1 MPQYGYGPVKRM
13 DFDSSLTIPT
23 TCGVPTLR
31 TNITK
36 KAAIAFDSC
45 NNRFYQYN
53 PKTSSWSIIGG
64 GSDTFNLQQILNKGN
79 SAIESLGAFQLSLSD
94 NGGYSTSLSSQ
105 GLQSSYNFTNSLYYS
120 DNFSI
125 NGSNNQTLAGGL
137 YDLGCYLDAS
147 NVYGNSISLKA
158 ETTSTIDPFLQWYNG
173 LYYQKLRPQ
182 YANGT
187 TDIYMPYVNAVDTLA
202 TLSDVR
208 SNKIDTT
215 NKFVNQIYR
224 TAGVDSIYYKIGS
237 TTYAIKDS
245 IGTGG
250 GQNGRFGNDT
260 ATIMMAKVHN
270 DAGVTLTNG
279 KVVAFSTSGTSSDA
293 PSVKLANNKA
303 DSTSATTFGFVS
315 GTIAVND
322 TGWVILSGKIEKLN
336 TSAYANGDIIY
347 LDSISGQWTKSKP
360 QAPYHLV
367 YLGTVVKANA
377 GNGSIYVKVQNGYEI
392 SELHDVKITSPI
404 NNQVLAYSD
413 TQQLWKNRNIYSIVD
428 TTTTVATKS
437 NVALKLNISDTA
449 TMLNPYLRKIDTT
462 NKFVNTIT
470 RTAGKDSIIFYI
482 GGTRYAIKDSVGGGG
497 GSAAGSTGYVQFNNA
512 GAFAADSS
520 LFWDNTNKRLGIG
533 TTTPARTFVVVDDNK
548 GTRGI
553 QNDSYGNFSAL
564 LQYRRANGTLS
575 SPTQVLANDDL
586 GFFGASGYHSGGS
599 FASTSSASIQFS
611 ATENY
616 TSTALGA
623 RIIFGTTPNGSIT
636 RSERLRID
644 NDGNVLIG
652 TTTNAGY
659 KLDVNGT
666 ARVNGGGSGSA
677 ALYVTG
683 ITQATGSI
691 NASVQI
697 GAGGTAGN
705 LYTYRTTNAG
715 ANVQPYLLGLP
726 NGSSTAGQ
734 LSFNWDNTNQ
744 LSFAAGN
751 GTRAIAR
758 AGIGIASLTNTAG
771 SESGDMIFLTQSG
784 GTAMSEKMRITSG
797 GGITLT
803 ATNTAAGTTG
813 NQTINKPSGTVNIAA
828 AGTSITVTNSLVTT
842 SSIVFATIRTND
854 ATAVIKNVVPASGS
868 FTINLNAAATAETS
882 IGFFVIN

>member
-1 MPQYGYGPVKRM
+1 MKKIIFLIVLFFVSFISFGQVYQEMPQYGYRANRM
-13 DFDSSLTIPT
+13 AFDSSLIIPT

-64 GSDTFNLQQILNKGN
+64 GSDT
-79 SAIESLGAFQLSLSD
+79 
-94 NGGYSTSLSSQ
+94 TSLSNRINLKLNISDTSAMMSNYATDAQVNVKIDSLKRSSDSVYAYKNSQ
-105 GLQSSYNFTNSLYYS
+105 WVFQYKDSTGGGGGTPSLQQVTDIGNSTSNNIAIGNSLQIIQQFSPFNVAQIGTDNLTDSRNLQLPDNSGTFALDVDLLTKLNIS
-120 DNFSI
+120 DTATML
-125 NGSNNQTLAGGL
+125 SNYATDNQV
-137 YDLGCYLDAS
+137 
-147 NVYGNSISLKA
+147 N
-158 ETTSTIDPFLQWYNG
+158 
-173 LYYQKLRPQ
+173 QKLNITDT
-182 YANGT
+182 ANKW
-187 TDIYMPYVNAVDTLA
+187 VNL
-202 TLSDVR
+202 
-208 SNKIDTT
+208 
-215 NKFVNQIYR
+215 IYR
-224 TAGVDSIYYKIGS
+224 ISGKDSIFYRIGS

-260 ATIMMAKVHN
+260 ATIVMAKVHN

-315 GTIAVND
+315 ETIAVND

-377 GNGSIYVKVQNGYEI
+377 GNGSIYAKVQNGYEI

-449 TMLNPYLRKIDTT
+449 SMLNPYLLKIDTT

-470 RTAGKDSIIFYI
+470 RTVGKDSIIFYI
-482 GGTRYAIKDSVGGGG
+482 GGTRYAIKDSTGGGG
-497 GSAAGSTGYVQFNNA
+497 GSAAGSTGYVQFNTS

-659 KLDVNGT
+659 KFDVNGT
-666 ARVNGGGSGSA
+666 ARVQG
-677 ALYVTG
+677 AL
-683 ITQATGSI
+683 
-691 NASVQI
+691 N
-697 GAGGTAGN
+697 
-705 LYTYRTTNAG
+705 
-715 ANVQPYLLGLP
+715 
-726 NGSSTAGQ
+726 
-734 LSFNWDNTNQ
+734 FNP
-744 LSFAAGN
+744 
-751 GTRAIAR
+751 
-758 AGIGIASLTNTAG
+758 
-771 SESGDMIFLTQSG
+771 
-784 GTAMSEKMRITSG
+784 
-797 GGITLT
+797 
-803 ATNTAAGTTG
+803 TNTAAGTTG
-813 NQTINKPSGTVNIAA
+813 NQTINKTSGTVNIAA
-828 AGTSITVTNSLVTT
+828 AGTTVTVTNSLVTAN
-842 SSIVFATIRTND
+842 SIVFAVIRTND
-854 ATAVIKNVVPASGS
+854 ATATIKNVVPAAGS